1 MKFLKFF
8 FFSFFLCV
16 SSVASNDINLS
27 NENNRF
33 EGLDKTKNSF
43 KIINQINQIN
53 TSKIKT
59 EYGDFVKLTVPYYST
74 NSEIG
79 TPELPSLMKLI
90 SVPNG
95 SEVDVNIINKAS
107 KKIKLSEVFYSL
119 LVISIMIAIADQ
131 TANLFKDSFQRLR
144 PCYNESLISFVRL
157 VNESCGG
164 KYGFFSAHASNSFS
178 LAVFF
183 GLLFKNKFRFII
195 YMTLFYASL
204 ISFSRIYLGVHFP
217 LDIFF
222 GGVYGIITGLV
233 IFRIYENR
241 LNFFKFLNK
250 S

>member
-1 MKFLKFF
+1 MIEEILKLDSQLFLFLNNLGSPTFDNFWIYLSYKESNIIFYLALLIF
-8 FFSFFLCV
+8 YFFS
-16 SSVASNDINLS
+16 
-27 NENNRF
+27 E
-33 EGLDKTKNSF
+33 
-43 KIINQINQIN
+43 
-53 TSKIKT
+53 
-59 EYGDFVKLTVPYYST
+59 
-74 NSEIG
+74 
-79 TPELPSLMKLI
+79 
-90 SVPNG
+90 
-95 SEVDVNIINKAS
+95 S

-119 LVISIMIAIADQ
+119 FFIAIMIAIADQ